1 MKRENLDARDKTCPW
16 PVLLTKE
23 KLKGLK
29 SGDILE
35 VTVNYQPA
43 KENVER
49 VATTAGNKVLEVKEE
64 KNQFTIVIQ
73 KK

>member
-1 MKRENLDARDKTCPW
+1 MKKDSLDARGKTCPW

-23 KLKGLK
+23 KLKKLS

-49 VATTAGNKVLEVKEE
+49 VATSLGNKVLEVRDE
-64 KNQFTIVIQ
+64 KTQFVIVIE

>member
-1 MKRENLDARDKTCPW
+1 MKKYSLDAKGKTCPY

-23 KLKGLK
+23 KLKTLQ
-29 SGDILE
+29 SGDTLE

-49 VATTAGNKVLEVKEE
+49 VAKSSGNKVLEVRDE
-64 KNQFTIVIQ
+64 KTQYTIVIE

>member
-1 MKRENLDARDKTCPW
+1 MKKETLDLKGKTCPY

-23 KLKGLK
+23 KLKKLA

-35 VTVNYQPA
+35 VTVDYQPA
-43 KENVER
+43 RENVER
-49 VATTAGNKVLEVKEE
+49 VAKAEGSKIVEVRDE
-64 KNQFTIVIQ
+64 KTQFTIVIE

>member
-1 MKRENLDARDKTCPW
+1 MKKESLDLKGKTCPY

-23 KLKGLK
+23 KLKNLK

-35 VTVNYQPA
+35 VVVDYQPA
-43 KENVER
+43 RENVER
-49 VATTAGNKVLEVKEE
+49 VAKSGGNKIVEVRDE
-64 KNQFTIVIQ
+64 KTQFIIVIE

>member
-1 MKRENLDARDKTCPW
+1 MKRENLNAKDKTCPW

-23 KLKGLK
+23 KLKNLK
-29 SGDILE
+29 PGDILE

-49 VATTAGNKVLEVKEE
+49 VAKSLGNKVLEVRDE
-64 KNQFTIVIQ
+64 KTQFTIVIE